1 MYVNEAMTT
10 AEVVVLPQTFAAGS
24 LITFV
29 SGEKGYVYTL
39 NEALTLESG
48 SEYTINL
55 DGSKL

>member
-1 MYVNEAMTT
+1 
-10 AEVVVLPQTFAAGS
+10 VLPQTFAAGS

-55 DGSKL
+55 DGSTL